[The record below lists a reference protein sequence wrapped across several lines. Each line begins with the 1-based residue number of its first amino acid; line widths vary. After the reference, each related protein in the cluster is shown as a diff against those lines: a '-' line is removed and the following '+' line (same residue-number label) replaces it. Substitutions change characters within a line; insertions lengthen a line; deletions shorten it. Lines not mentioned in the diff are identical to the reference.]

1 MSRVATNTFWL
12 MLAQI
17 GGLFIPLIELPVLAR
32 ALGQQNYGQV
42 LYALGI
48 ALTASVFVEFGFNF
62 SAARAVVKIR
72 ENKQQLAQLV
82 SNVLFAKLLLSMA
95 VGVAVAVLI
104 LTGSGATTIPHRW
117 FVWISL
123 FILAFG
129 FTPLWYYVGIEKLVL
144 PALLDLGLRSTGLL
158 FTILLVSSPQHA
170 QRVLMIQA
178 TVGIINTLLP
188 TLLMMRSTGL
198 GRISFRGAV
207 TVLRESWELFLYKG
221 AQSIMGSI
229 ASTLLG
235 LLGGARTVG
244 AFVPAEKLVR
254 AASGLAAPVLNAAFP
269 HLVRLQSDSTHTA
282 KRVVTLA
289 LGALFTVTIAFALLT
304 VWLAGWLVNTIFG
317 PGYQDAIELLSILVW
332 VVPLRICS
340 MALAI
345 LWFIPG
351 GKEQVASRV
360 MMINIAIICLLAF
373 LLVPTLG
380 GLGMTIAF
388 LVAEITMFSLLLFLF
403 CRKPS
408 GVAPQTPTL
417 ARLRHRQ

>member
-32 ALGQQNYGQV
+32 ALGLQGYGQV

-62 SAARAVVKIR
+62 SAARTVVKIR
-72 ENKQQLAQLV
+72 ENKRQLAQLV
-82 SNVLFAKLLLSMA
+82 SDVLFAKLLLSLA
-95 VGVAVAVLI
+95 VGVVVAVLI
-104 LTGSGATTIPHRW
+104 LSGTGATAIPHRW
-117 FVWISL
+117 FIWISL

-129 FTPLWYYVGIEKLVL
+129 FTPLWYYVGIERLVL

-188 TLLMMRSTGL
+188 TVLMARTTGL
-198 GRISFRGAV
+198 GRISLRGALS
-207 TVLRESWELFLYKG
+207 VLRESWELFLYKG

-235 LLGGARTVG
+235 LLGGARAVG

-269 HLVRLQSDSTHTA
+269 HLVRLQSDSAHAA

-289 LGALFTVTIAFALLT
+289 LGALFAATVTFAALT
-304 VWLAGWLVNTIFG
+304 VWLSAWLVNTIFG
-317 PGYQDAIELLSILVW
+317 PGYQDAIELLRILVW
-332 VVPLRICS
+332 IVPLRICS

-360 MMINIAIICLLAF
+360 MMVNIVIICVFAF
-373 LLVPTLG
+373 LLVPTFG

-388 LVAEITMFSLLLFLF
+388 LIAEVTMFSLLLFLF

-408 GVAPQTPTL
+408 VVAQQT
-417 ARLRHRQ
+417 R

>member
-32 ALGQQNYGQV
+32 ALGQQGYGQV

-62 SAARAVVKIR
+62 SAARSVVKAR
-72 ENKQQLAQLV
+72 ENKRELAQLV
-82 SNVLFAKLLLSMA
+82 TNVLVAKLLLSL
-95 VGVAVAVLI
+95 AVAAVVGI
-104 LTGSGATTIPHRW
+104 LVFSGTGATAIPHHW
-117 FVWISL
+117 FIWISL

-129 FTPLWYYVGIEKLVL
+129 FTPLWYYVGIERLIL
-144 PALLDLGLRSTGLL
+144 PALLDLGLRSTGLM
-158 FTILLVSSPQHA
+158 FTILLISSPQHA
-170 QRVLMIQA
+170 QRVLAIQA
-178 TVGIINTLLP
+178 TVGLVNTLLP
-188 TLLMMRSTGL
+188 TLLMLRTTGL
-198 GRISFRGAV
+198 GRVSLPGAMAA
-207 TVLRESWELFLYKG
+207 LRESWELFLYKG

-235 LLGGARTVG
+235 MLGGARAVG

-254 AASGLAAPVLNAAFP
+254 AASGLAVPVLNAAFP
-269 HLVRLQSDSTHTA
+269 HLVRLQSDSAHAA
-282 KRVVTLA
+282 KKVVSIA
-289 LGALFTVTIAFALLT
+289 VGMLFLITVIFAVLT
-304 VWLAGWLVNTIFG
+304 VCLADWVVNIVFG
-317 PGYQDAIELLSILVW
+317 PGYQDAIELLSLLVW
-332 VVPLRICS
+332 IVPLRICS

-351 GKEQVASRV
+351 GKERVASRV
-360 MMINIAIICLLAF
+360 MMLNIAIICLLAF

-388 LVAEITMFSLLLFLF
+388 LAAEVTMFSLLLFLF
-403 CRKPS
+403 CRKS
-408 GVAPQTPTL
+408 FNTAK
-417 ARLRHRQ
+417 

>member
-32 ALGQQNYGQV
+32 ALGQQGYGQV

-62 SAARAVVKIR
+62 SAARSVVKVR
-72 ENKQQLAQLV
+72 ENKRELAQLV
-82 SNVLFAKLLLSMA
+82 TNVLFAKLLLSL
-95 VGVAVAVLI
+95 AVAGVVGI
-104 LTGSGATTIPHRW
+104 LVFSGTGATAIPHHW
-117 FVWISL
+117 FIWISL

-129 FTPLWYYVGIEKLVL
+129 FTPLWYYVGIERLIL
-144 PALLDLGLRSTGLL
+144 PALLDLGLRSTGLM

-170 QRVLMIQA
+170 QRVLTIQA

-188 TLLMMRSTGL
+188 TLLMIRTTGL
-198 GRISFRGAV
+198 GGVSLRGAI
-207 TVLRESWELFLYKG
+207 TALRESWELFLYKG

-235 LLGGARTVG
+235 LLGGARAVG

-269 HLVRLQSDSTHTA
+269 HLVRLQSDSAHAA
-282 KRVVTLA
+282 KRVVSLA
-289 LGALFTVTIAFALLT
+289 VGVLFLATVVFAVLT
-304 VWLAGWLVNTIFG
+304 VCVAGWVVNIVFG
-317 PGYQDAIELLSILVW
+317 PGYQDAIELLRLLVW
-332 VVPLRICS
+332 IVPLRICS

-360 MMINIAIICLLAF
+360 MMLNIVIICLLAF

-388 LVAEITMFSLLLFLF
+388 LAAEVTMFSLLLFLF
-403 CRKPS
+403 CRKPFK
-408 GVAPQTPTL
+408 AE
-417 ARLRHRQ
+417 R